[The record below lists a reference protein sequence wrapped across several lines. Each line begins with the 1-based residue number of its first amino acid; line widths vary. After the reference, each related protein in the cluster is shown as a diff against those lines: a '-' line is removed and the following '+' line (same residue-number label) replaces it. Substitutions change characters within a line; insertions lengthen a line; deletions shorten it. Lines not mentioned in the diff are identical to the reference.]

1 MEIIVH
7 QAILHVLDTTL
18 DAPVLSGSCMEM
30 TAEKT
35 AYLQYH
41 IEKLLASDDIRQ
53 CRPLPDSAFRYEL
66 EQNKDFIDLSCRIAG
81 VLFDYMHAH
90 TTIPGADLAVVDF
103 TRDGQP
109 WLGILKLNY
118 KNGYTHYTESVDGAP
133 VNSIIQQRACLPTQ
147 SVDGA
152 PVNSII
158 QQRACLPT
166 QSGKVEEGALVDLT
180 DYSMKLLEKK
190 FDIDGHKEFYLS
202 TVVFQYT
209 TAEPEKKKLQAIQ
222 DAAVQ
227 AVQENYQD
235 EPHVEAQVA
244 MLIANQ
250 AADNDNRV
258 TVEQVRRQ
266 LAEEYPL
273 AAVPFDDYVEKS
285 DVLEPAQ
292 AQQPVTVSP
301 ARIRR
306 MESRSIHTASGIEVK
321 IPTEILSEDSAV
333 EFLHAEDGSVS
344 LLIKNVIL

>member
-1 MEIIVH
+1 MEIIIH

-18 DAPVLSGSCMEM
+18 DAPVLSGGGMEL

-35 AYLQYH
+35 AYLQNH
-41 IEKLLASDDIRQ
+41 IEKLLASDEIRQ
-53 CRPLPDSAFRYEL
+53 CRPLPDSAFRNEL
-66 EQNKDFIDLSCRIAG
+66 EHNQDFIDLSCRIAG

-103 TRDGQP
+103 TRDGAP

-118 KNGYTHYTESVDGAP
+118 KNGYTHYTETVE
-133 VNSIIQQRACLPTQ
+133 
-147 SVDGA
+147 GA

-166 QSGKVEEGALVDLT
+166 QSGKVEEGALVNLT
-180 DYSMKLLEKK
+180 DYSMHLLEKK
-190 FDIDGHKEFYLS
+190 YDIDGHKEFYLS
-202 TVVFQYT
+202 SVVFQYT
-209 TAEPEKKKLQAIQ
+209 QAEPEKKKLQAIQ
-222 DAAVQ
+222 EAAAQ
-227 AVQENYQD
+227 AVKDAYED
-235 EPHVEAQVA
+235 EPHADAQVA

-250 AADNDNRV
+250 AADNDNQV
-258 TVEQVRRQ
+258 SVEQVRQQ

-285 DVLEPAQ
+285 EVLEEA
-292 AQQPVTVSP
+292 AAPVTVTP

-306 MESRSIHTASGIEVK
+306 MESRSIRTANGIEVK
-321 IPTEILSEDSAV
+321 IPTELLNSDSEL
-333 EFLHAEDGSVS
+333 EFLHDPDGSVS

>member
-1 MEIIVH
+1 M
-7 QAILHVLDTTL
+7 
-18 DAPVLSGSCMEM
+18 
-30 TAEKT
+30 
-35 AYLQYH
+35 
-41 IEKLLASDDIRQ
+41 
-53 CRPLPDSAFRYEL
+53 
-66 EQNKDFIDLSCRIAG
+66 
-81 VLFDYMHAH
+81 
-90 TTIPGADLAVVDF
+90 
-103 TRDGQP
+103 
-109 WLGILKLNY
+109 
-118 KNGYTHYTESVDGAP
+118 
-133 VNSIIQQRACLPTQ
+133 
-147 SVDGA
+147 DGA

-250 AADNDNRV
+250 AADNDNKV
-258 TVEQVRRQ
+258 TVEQVRQQ

-285 DVLEPAQ
+285 DILEPAQ
-292 AQQPVTVSP
+292 AQQSVTVSP
-301 ARIRR
+301 SRIRR

-333 EFLHAEDGSVS
+333 EFLHAEDGSIS

>member
-1 MEIIVH
+1 MEIIIH

-18 DAPVLSGSCMEM
+18 DAPVLSGGGMEL

-35 AYLQYH
+35 AYLQNH
-41 IEKLLASDDIRQ
+41 IEKLLASDEIRQ
-53 CRPLPDSAFRYEL
+53 CRPLPASAFRNEL
-66 EQNKDFIDLSCRIAG
+66 EHNQDFIDLSCRIAG

-103 TRDGQP
+103 TRDGAP

-118 KNGYTHYTESVDGAP
+118 KNGYTHYTETVE
-133 VNSIIQQRACLPTQ
+133 
-147 SVDGA
+147 GA

-166 QSGKVEEGALVDLT
+166 QSGKVEEGALVNLT
-180 DYSMKLLEKK
+180 DYSMRLLEKK
-190 FDIDGHKEFYLS
+190 YDIDGHKEFYLS
-202 TVVFQYT
+202 SVVFQYT
-209 TAEPEKKKLQAIQ
+209 QAEPEKKKLQAIQ
-222 DAAVQ
+222 EAAAQ
-227 AVQENYQD
+227 AVKDAYED
-235 EPHVEAQVA
+235 EPHADAQVA

-250 AADNDNRV
+250 AADNDNQV
-258 TVEQVRRQ
+258 SVEQVRQQ

-285 DVLEPAQ
+285 EVLEEA
-292 AQQPVTVSP
+292 AAPVTVTP

-306 MESRSIHTASGIEVK
+306 MESRSIRTANGIEVK
-321 IPTEILSEDSAV
+321 IPTELLNSDSEL
-333 EFLHAEDGSVS
+333 EFLHDPDGSVS

>member
-1 MEIIVH
+1 MEIIIH

-18 DAPVLSGSCMEM
+18 DAPVLSGGGMEL

-35 AYLQYH
+35 AYLQNH
-41 IEKLLASDDIRQ
+41 IEKLLASDEIRQ
-53 CRPLPDSAFRYEL
+53 CRPLPDSAFRNVL
-66 EQNKDFIDLSCRIAG
+66 EHNQDFIDLSCRIAG

-103 TRDGQP
+103 TRDGAP

-118 KNGYTHYTESVDGAP
+118 KNGYTHYTETVE
-133 VNSIIQQRACLPTQ
+133 
-147 SVDGA
+147 GA

-166 QSGKVEEGALVDLT
+166 QSGKVEEGALVNLT
-180 DYSMKLLEKK
+180 DYSMRLLEKK
-190 FDIDGHKEFYLS
+190 YDIDGHKEFYLS
-202 TVVFQYT
+202 SVVFQYT
-209 TAEPEKKKLQAIQ
+209 QAEPEKKKLQAIQ
-222 DAAVQ
+222 EAAAQ
-227 AVQENYQD
+227 AVKDAYED
-235 EPHVEAQVA
+235 EPHADAQVA

-250 AADNDNRV
+250 AADNDNQV
-258 TVEQVRRQ
+258 SVEQVRQQ

-285 DVLEPAQ
+285 EVLEEA
-292 AQQPVTVSP
+292 AAPVTVTP

-306 MESRSIHTASGIEVK
+306 MESRSIRTANGIEVK
-321 IPTEILSEDSAV
+321 IPTELLNSDSEL
-333 EFLHAEDGSVS
+333 EFLHDPDGSVS

>member
-1 MEIIVH
+1 MEIIIH

-18 DAPVLSGSCMEM
+18 DAPVLSGGGMEL

-35 AYLQYH
+35 AYLQNH
-41 IEKLLASDDIRQ
+41 IEKLLASDEIRQ
-53 CRPLPDSAFRYEL
+53 CRPLPDSAFRNEL
-66 EQNKDFIDLSCRIAG
+66 EHNQDFIDLSCRIAG

-103 TRDGQP
+103 TRDGAP

-118 KNGYTHYTESVDGAP
+118 KNGYTHYTETVE
-133 VNSIIQQRACLPTQ
+133 
-147 SVDGA
+147 GA

-166 QSGKVEEGALVDLT
+166 QSGKVEEGALVNLT
-180 DYSMKLLEKK
+180 DYSMRLLEKK
-190 FDIDGHKEFYLS
+190 YDIDGHKEFYLS
-202 TVVFQYT
+202 SVVFQYT
-209 TAEPEKKKLQAIQ
+209 QAEPEKKKLQAIQ
-222 DAAVQ
+222 VAAAQ
-227 AVQENYQD
+227 AVKDAYED
-235 EPHVEAQVA
+235 EPHADAQVA

-250 AADNDNRV
+250 AADNDNQV
-258 TVEQVRRQ
+258 SVEQVRQQ

-285 DVLEPAQ
+285 EVLEEA
-292 AQQPVTVSP
+292 AAPVTVTP

-306 MESRSIHTASGIEVK
+306 MESRSIRTANGIEVK
-321 IPTEILSEDSAV
+321 IPTELLNSDSEL
-333 EFLHAEDGSVS
+333 EFLHDPDGSVS

>member
-1 MEIIVH
+1 MEIIIH

-18 DAPVLSGSCMEM
+18 DAPVLSGSGMEM

-35 AYLQYH
+35 AYLQNH
-41 IEKLLASDDIRQ
+41 IEKLLASDEICQ
-53 CRPLPDSAFRYEL
+53 CRPLPDSAFRNEL
-66 EQNKDFIDLSCRIAG
+66 EHNGDFVDLSCRIAG

-103 TRDGQP
+103 TRDGEP

-118 KNGYTHYTESVDGAP
+118 KNGYTHYTETVE
-133 VNSIIQQRACLPTQ
+133 
-147 SVDGA
+147 GA

-166 QSGKVEEGALVDLT
+166 QSGKVEEGALVNLT
-180 DYSMKLLEKK
+180 DYSMRLLEKK
-190 FDIDGHKEFYLS
+190 YDIDGHKEFYLS
-202 TVVFQYT
+202 SVVFQYT
-209 TAEPEKKKLQAIQ
+209 QAEPEKKKLQAIQ
-222 DAAVQ
+222 EAAAQ
-227 AVQENYQD
+227 AVKDAYED
-235 EPHVEAQVA
+235 EPHADAQVA

-250 AADNDNRV
+250 AADNDNQV
-258 TVEQVRRQ
+258 SVEQVRQQ

-285 DVLEPAQ
+285 EVLEEA
-292 AQQPVTVSP
+292 AAPVTVTP

-306 MESRSIHTASGIEVK
+306 MESRSIRTANGIEVK
-321 IPTEILSEDSAV
+321 IPTELLNSDSEL
-333 EFLHAEDGSVS
+333 EFLHDPDGSVS

>member
-1 MEIIVH
+1 MEIIIH

-18 DAPVLSGSCMEM
+18 DAPVLSGGDMEL

-35 AYLQYH
+35 AYLQNH
-41 IEKLLASDDIRQ
+41 IEKLLASDEIRQ
-53 CRPLPDSAFRYEL
+53 CRPLPDSAFRNEL
-66 EQNKDFIDLSCRIAG
+66 EHNQDFIDLSCRIAG

-103 TRDGQP
+103 TRDGAP

-118 KNGYTHYTESVDGAP
+118 KNGYTHYTETVE
-133 VNSIIQQRACLPTQ
+133 
-147 SVDGA
+147 GA

-166 QSGKVEEGALVDLT
+166 QSGKVEEGALVNLT
-180 DYSMKLLEKK
+180 DYSMRLLEKK
-190 FDIDGHKEFYLS
+190 YDIDGHKEFYLS
-202 TVVFQYT
+202 SVVFQYT
-209 TAEPEKKKLQAIQ
+209 QAEPEKKKLQAIQ
-222 DAAVQ
+222 EAAAQ
-227 AVQENYQD
+227 AVKDAYED
-235 EPHVEAQVA
+235 EPHADAQVA

-250 AADNDNRV
+250 AADNDNQV
-258 TVEQVRRQ
+258 SVEQVRQQ

-285 DVLEPAQ
+285 EVLEEA
-292 AQQPVTVSP
+292 AAPVTVTP

-306 MESRSIHTASGIEVK
+306 MESRSIRTANGIEVK
-321 IPTEILSEDSAV
+321 IPTELLNSDSEL
-333 EFLHAEDGSVS
+333 EFLHDPDGSVS

>member
-1 MEIIVH
+1 MEIIIH

-18 DAPVLSGSCMEM
+18 DAPVLSGGGMEL

-35 AYLQYH
+35 AYLQNH
-41 IEKLLASDDIRQ
+41 IEKLLASDEIRQ
-53 CRPLPDSAFRYEL
+53 CRPLPDSAFRNEL
-66 EQNKDFIDLSCRIAG
+66 EHNQDFIDLSCRIAG

-103 TRDGQP
+103 TRDGAP

-118 KNGYTHYTESVDGAP
+118 KNGYTHYTETVE
-133 VNSIIQQRACLPTQ
+133 
-147 SVDGA
+147 GA

-166 QSGKVEEGALVDLT
+166 QSGKVEEGALVNLT
-180 DYSMKLLEKK
+180 DYSMRLLEKK
-190 FDIDGHKEFYLS
+190 YDIDGHKEFYLS
-202 TVVFQYT
+202 SVVFQYT
-209 TAEPEKKKLQAIQ
+209 QAEPEKKKLQAIQ
-222 DAAVQ
+222 EAAAQ
-227 AVQENYQD
+227 AVKDAYED
-235 EPHVEAQVA
+235 EPHADAQVA

-250 AADNDNRV
+250 AAENDNQV
-258 TVEQVRRQ
+258 SVKQVRQQ

-285 DVLEPAQ
+285 EVLEEA
-292 AQQPVTVSP
+292 AAPVTVTP

-306 MESRSIHTASGIEVK
+306 MESRSIRTANGIEVK
-321 IPTEILSEDSAV
+321 IPTELLNSDSEL
-333 EFLHAEDGSVS
+333 EFLHDPDGSVS

>member
-1 MEIIVH
+1 MEIIIH

-18 DAPVLSGSCMEM
+18 DAPVLSGGGMEL

-35 AYLQYH
+35 AYLQNH
-41 IEKLLASDDIRQ
+41 IEKLLASDEIRQ
-53 CRPLPDSAFRYEL
+53 CRPLPDSAFRNEL
-66 EQNKDFIDLSCRIAG
+66 EHNQDFIDLSCRIAG

-103 TRDGQP
+103 TRDGAP

-118 KNGYTHYTESVDGAP
+118 KNGYTHYTETVE
-133 VNSIIQQRACLPTQ
+133 
-147 SVDGA
+147 GA

-166 QSGKVEEGALVDLT
+166 QSGKVEEGALVNLT
-180 DYSMKLLEKK
+180 DYSMRLLEKK
-190 FDIDGHKEFYLS
+190 YDIDGHKEFYLS
-202 TVVFQYT
+202 SVVFQYT
-209 TAEPEKKKLQAIQ
+209 QAEPEKKKLQAIQ
-222 DAAVQ
+222 EAAAQ
-227 AVQENYQD
+227 AVKDAYED
-235 EPHVEAQVA
+235 EPHADAQVA

-250 AADNDNRV
+250 AADNDNQV
-258 TVEQVRRQ
+258 SVEQVRQQ

-285 DVLEPAQ
+285 EVLEEA
-292 AQQPVTVSP
+292 AAPVTVTS

-306 MESRSIHTASGIEVK
+306 MESRSIRTANGIEVK
-321 IPTEILSEDSAV
+321 IPTELLNSDSEL
-333 EFLHAEDGSVS
+333 EFLHDPDGSVS

>member
-147 SVDGA
+147 S
-152 PVNSII
+152 
-158 QQRACLPT
+158 
-166 QSGKVEEGALVDLT
+166 GKVEEGALVDLT

-202 TVVFQYT
+202 TVVFQ
-209 TAEPEKKKLQAIQ
+209 
-222 DAAVQ
+222 
-227 AVQENYQD
+227 
-235 EPHVEAQVA
+235 VEAQVA

-250 AADNDNRV
+250 AADNDNKV
-258 TVEQVRRQ
+258 TVEQVRQQ

-321 IPTEILSEDSAV
+321 IPTDILSEDSAV